1 MRLTVKSI
9 LCRYKAQK
17 AGRNLWIIT
26 DKDQSW
32 ELPVCKDAVYP
43 GSNTVWAW
51 KIDTQF
57 FENNEWAVRYL
68 MQRIQE
74 KTTGIRYIKH
84 KKGTV
89 PSICQHICR
98 HPEQCNTLLCSGCPI
113 AEVFWAKREGI
124 NMLYYLGDGE
134 IEKVRI
140 DR

>member
-17 AGRNLWIIT
+17 TDRNLWIIT
-26 DKDQSW
+26 DKTQSW
-32 ELPVCKDAVYP
+32 ELPVCKDAVCP
-43 GSNTVWAW
+43 DSDTVWAW

-57 FENNEWAVRYL
+57 FEKNEWAARYL
-68 MQRIQE
+68 MRRIQE
-74 KTTGIRYIKH
+74 KTMGIRYIKH
-84 KKGTV
+84 KKGMI
-89 PSICQHICR
+89 PFICQYTCR
-98 HPEQCNTLLCSGCPI
+98 RPEQCNTMICSGCPI

-124 NMLYYLGDGE
+124 NMLYYLGDDE